1 MKYLRKFN
9 ESGKTAPLKSKIDK
23 FIASTPSVQGVSSNY
38 ILDEDD
44 IQTIR
49 EIFMDL
55 EDEFDIELT
64 TGFGLLDSSEYRIS
78 WYYDSLDM
86 EEFDGELSD
95 EKKRSFGI
103 SIFGRIDPS
112 DYTDEFVRFVESL
125 IERVNSIYKNRCKGN
140 FCKLSDGVYFSYIL
154 K

>member
-9 ESGKTAPLKSKIDK
+9 ESSD
-23 FIASTPSVQGVSSNY
+23 Y
-38 ILDEDD
+38 ILDGDD

-64 TGFGLLDSSEYRIS
+64 SGFGLLDSSEYRIS

-86 EEFDGELSD
+86 EEFGDVKISD

-125 IERVNSIYKNRCKGN
+125 IERVNSIYKNRCKGD
-140 FCKLSDGVYFSYIL
+140 FYKLSDGVYFSYIL

>member
-9 ESGKTAPLKSKIDK
+9 ESSD
-23 FIASTPSVQGVSSNY
+23 Y

-78 WYYDSLDM
+78 WHYDSLEM
-86 EEFDGELSD
+86 EEFGDVKLSD

-103 SIFGRIDPS
+103 SIFGRIEPS

-125 IERVNSIYKNRCKGN
+125 IERVNSIYKNLMGSSFQLYSKIIY
-140 FCKLSDGVYFSYIL
+140 KL
-154 K
+154 